1 MDLTQ
6 ELIQSWKSI
15 PWFSNS
21 GKPNDQF
28 HLVRDAVEPF
38 DNPDYQSYE
47 LWSDQTHKAEQKAL
61 QSLSE
66 SEIDTL
72 FFKITSEF
80 SEDVKRGLDAY
91 FSNRVPTT
99 ENMKTNADLGLWQ
112 EILDTVLRDL
122 AWVLIENE
130 FRLPGFFTEL
140 LKIYRL
146 GYWPCGWIGNYPK
159 GRYAVL

>member
-1 MDLTQ
+1 MNQ

-28 HLVRDAVEPF
+28 QLVSDAVEPF
-38 DNPDYQSYE
+38 DNSVYQTYE
-47 LWSDQTHKAEQKAL
+47 LWNVQTHKIEQETL
-61 QSLSE
+61 HSLSN
-66 SEIDTL
+66 SEIDSI
-72 FFKITSEF
+72 FSKISSEF
-80 SEDVKRGLDAY
+80 TEDVKRGLDAY

-99 ENMKTNADLGLWQ
+99 ENMKTNADMGLWQ

-122 AWVLIENE
+122 AWALIENE
-130 FRLPGFFTEL
+130 IKKPGFFTNL

-159 GRYAVL
+159 GRYVVL